1 MSLDFG
7 NSDDLEVF
15 DYDVQSPPSEL
26 PSELFEDEMALICTR
41 TRDIADVRSHQ
52 RLLLGTLYARGQD
65 HSHPLVRAALP
76 LNIDV
81 LETVLMYLAAS
92 RAFPG
97 HNKLADLHATRP
109 QKRARFQGH

>member
-1 MSLDFG
+1 MCKTLQVSCLV
-7 NSDDLEVF
+7 SCSKTRWT
-15 DYDVQSPPSEL
+15 QSVHGPG
-26 PSELFEDEMALICTR
+26 T
-41 TRDIADVRSHQ
+41 DVRPHQ

-81 LETVLMYLAAS
+81 LETVLMHLAAS
-92 RAFPG
+92 RALPG
-97 HNKLADLHATRP
+97 HNKLADPHATRP